1 MNYPCATHALPT
13 DGVGRCWWRNCSD
26 TVWPL
31 SGYSHCVTR
40 PGVGSE
46 VPAQGQQIVGR
57 EEDLALIS
65 SLLKARS
72 DRMITL
78 VGPGGIG
85 KSRLGAEAA
94 REARARGVQVHWV
107 RLARLSKDADYAA
120 VEREVAS
127 AVVRNDYS
135 HRDTWQALV
144 DTLDQTHTEKSGRP
158 RSVVLV
164 LDNCEHVLSGLQLL
178 IPALL
183 DTIPELIIMATS
195 TGPTGW
201 TDERLVP
208 VRQLREAAAVTLFK
222 LRAERSGCAPIAPDE
237 EAMVAE
243 ICAHVGRNPLFIQ
256 LAAARLRHQ
265 SLVSLRAEVTGRA
278 DDKRL
283 EWTAGP
289 RAAVED
295 RHLGIT
301 NVIAWSYGLLTERE
315 KLLWERMSV
324 FAAGGDTEGDTAS
337 TAEVGAELEAIVA
350 ICGDEQQADADEQ
363 VTLPRREIKMLLEG
377 LVEKSL
383 VTNHITPTTV
393 RYSMVESLRL
403 FARDRLTERGVD
415 ERCRLSRRH
424 LHYYRDKVGDAARRW
439 FSPAERQL
447 LDWATAA
454 WGNIVTAIE
463 TSIDSGEA
471 DAGLEICIGLI
482 QLRLP
487 FFFGSIREFRRWTER
502 CLEAS
507 AKLTPQ
513 PQDRQLAAKSALAW
527 MLVRQGQSDDATRLL
542 AECIT
547 ACVPDAGN
555 WRSDPA
561 SVEGLPAILDLALGT
576 LSFMSARD
584 PSAVDVLLRA
594 RGKFHEDGNHGA
606 AVLAGMFAGLAAA
619 TLDETGKRACEIST
633 DTVERSRQSK
643 APWVESWALLALA
656 VTRLRHGDPAEAA
669 EILRGTLALQMEVGD
684 QWGAAW
690 SVELRCWALAA
701 MINAGATDR
710 ERVATE
716 LAYLAG
722 GLKTLRS
729 RLGVDIDA
737 MGTFA
742 DQCHEATKTARGV
755 LGDVTFIAR
764 MNRGAQQLD
773 PATHDVH
780 LLALGGLTLDPD
792 PAASKSVTDPAPA
805 PWDSLTRAEKDVARL
820 VAANWPNA
828 RIARSLDKSVRT
840 VEKQVAAILDKL
852 GISSRSHVHEYV
864 PAQYKPRPEQVGM
877 PYAVRHPSARRS
889 R

>member
-1 MNYPCATHALPT
+1 M
-13 DGVGRCWWRNCSD
+13 
-26 TVWPL
+26 
-31 SGYSHCVTR
+31 TR
-40 PGVGSE
+40 PGVGSV

-85 KSRLGAEAA
+85 KSRLAAEAA
-94 REARARGVQVHWV
+94 REARDRGVQVHWV
-107 RLARLSKDADYAA
+107 RLARLAKDADSAA
-120 VEREVAS
+120 VEREVGS
-127 AVVRNDYS
+127 AVITADYS
-135 HRDTWQALV
+135 QRNTWQALV
-144 DTLDQTHTEKSGRP
+144 DTLDQQDKSGRP
-158 RSVVLV
+158 RPVVLV
-164 LDNCEHVLSGLQLL
+164 LDNCEHVLSGLQLV

-183 DTIPELIIMATS
+183 DTIPGLIIMATS
-195 TGPTGW
+195 TCPTGW

-208 VRQLREAAAVTLFK
+208 VRQLREADAVTLFR
-222 LRAERSGCAPIAPDE
+222 LRAERSGCAPIAASE
-237 EAMVAE
+237 EDMVAE

-256 LAAARLRHQ
+256 LAASRLRHQ

-278 DDKRL
+278 DDKRM

-301 NVIAWSYGLLTERE
+301 NVIAWSHGLLTEEE

-337 TAEVGAELEAIVA
+337 VAGVGADLEAIVA
-350 ICGDEQQADADEQ
+350 ICGDHEQAGDDGR
-363 VTLPRREIKMLLEG
+363 VTLPRHEIKLLLEG

-383 VTNHITPTTV
+383 VTNHISRTTV
-393 RYSMVESLRL
+393 RYSVVESLRL
-403 FARDRLTERGVD
+403 FARDRLAERGAN
-415 ERCRLSRRH
+415 ERSQLERRH
-424 LHYYRDKVGDAARRW
+424 MHYYRDKVVDAAGRW
-439 FSPAERQL
+439 FSPAEREL

-463 TSIDSGEA
+463 TSINTGEA
-471 DAGLEICIGLI
+471 DAGLEICGGLI

-507 AKLTPQ
+507 EKLTPR
-513 PQDRQLAAKSALAW
+513 PEDLQLAAKSALAW

-547 ACVPDAGN
+547 ACVPGATN
-555 WRSDPA
+555 WRSDPV
-561 SVEGLPAILDLALGT
+561 SVERLPAILDLALGT
-576 LSFMSARD
+576 FSFMSGRD

-594 RGKFHEDGNHGA
+594 RRKFHESGNHGA
-606 AVLAGMFAGLAAA
+606 GVLAGMFAGLAAA
-619 TLDETGKRACEIST
+619 TLDEAGKRACEIST
-633 DTVERSRQSK
+633 ETVQRARQSG
-643 APWVESWALLALA
+643 ASWVESWALLALA
-656 VTRLRHGDPAEAA
+656 VTRIKHGDPAEAA
-669 EILRGTLALQMEVGD
+669 EILRGTLAHQMEVGD

-701 MINAGATDR
+701 MITAGATDR
-710 ERVATE
+710 ERAATE
-716 LAYLAG
+716 LAHLAG

-742 DQCHEATKTARGV
+742 DQCHEAVNSARGV
-755 LGDVTFIAR
+755 LGDVTFIAQ

-773 PATHDVH
+773 PATHEVH
-780 LLALGGLTLDPD
+780 LLALGELTLDSA
-792 PAASKSVTDPAPA
+792 PAAEQSVTDPAAA
-805 PWDSLTRAEKDVARL
+805 PWESLTKAEKEVARL
-820 VAANWPNA
+820 VAANWQNA
-828 RIARSLDKSVRT
+828 RIATSLGKSVRT
-840 VEKQVAAILDKL
+840 VEGQVAAIFAKL
-852 GISSRSHVHEYV
+852 NVSSRGQVHDYV
-864 PAQYKPRPEQVGM
+864 PEKYRLRTEQVGM
-877 PYAVRHPSARRS
+877 PYAVGRPSARRP